1 MKEFINIEHTIKTLN
16 SQDIV
21 AVPTETVYGLAA
33 KVDSEKAIKKIFE
46 TKDRPLFDPLIVHVC
61 DLKMIY
67 RYVLNPDPI
76 LLKLAL
82 KFWPGPLTLIF
93 NKNPKTIS
101 DLITAGSDTVALRC
115 PNHPMTLELIKKL
128 DEGIAAP
135 SANPFK
141 KTSPTEA
148 LHVREYFPQ
157 LEILDGG
164 ACEVGIESTI
174 VKLNNKTLEIL
185 RPGQITKSDLMNFCR
200 DEKLELQVIENF
212 NSEGP
217 GSMQEHYQP
226 KALLYIFKT
235 QAFNPNHD
243 DFKNKKIK
251 ILKLNS
257 NPKICARLLYKDL
270 IEGSNDADVLVLAW
284 TFGFEDPNWTAIYNR
299 LEKAAK
305 VIY

>member
-1 MKEFINIEHTIKTLN
+1 MKDFINIEHTIKTLN

-21 AVPTETVYGLAA
+21 AIPTETVYGLAA
-33 KVDSEKAIKKIFE
+33 KVDSESAIQKIFE
-46 TKDRPLFDPLIVHVC
+46 TKDRPLFDPLIVHVSE
-61 DLKMIY
+61 LEMIHK
-67 RYVLNPDPI
+67 YVINPDPI
-76 LLKLAL
+76 LIKLAS

-101 DLITAGSDTVALRC
+101 DLITAGSTTVAIRC
-115 PNHPMTLELIKKL
+115 PNHPMTLQVIAKL
-128 DEGIAAP
+128 DEAIAAP

-141 KTSPTEA
+141 KTSPTKA
-148 LHVREYFPQ
+148 MHVREYFPE

-164 ACEVGIESTI
+164 ACEVGLESTI
-174 VKLNNKTLEIL
+174 VKLNTHNLEIL
-185 RPGQITKSDLMNFCR
+185 RPGQITKADLINFCR
-200 DEKLELQVIENF
+200 DEKLDLKVIENF

-226 KALLYIFKT
+226 KAPLYIFKT
-235 QAFNPNHD
+235 QEINIDHQ

-251 ILKLNS
+251 ILQLNS

-270 IEGSNDADVLVLAW
+270 IEGSNEADVLVLKW
-284 TFGFEDPNWTAIYNR
+284 TFSFEDPNWTAIYNR